1 MSGQRRRARLNDI
14 AKIAEALRDPVE
26 TPDFTSSILE
36 RVHAT
41 KPFAAPETRRWV
53 PVVRIGAVALSLMT
67 VFAMTLIIFVKP
79 DLPEQLG
86 AAPSVTTELVL
97 SAENGV
103 TSRVAELR
111 KGVRALTE
119 VTEPLRLVPL
129 QISLDAPLTQHDDP
143 ILAAEAFPTAS
154 PRPQPVSEPSDIA
167 SATVVLPLPAPMA
180 VRLPQPATYSWRDA
194 SMAASFASADA
205 AYPSMDT
212 AYGVGSGYRA
222 APAGSFHR
230 TTLVSQYKTTLA
242 SYIPPMT
249 SPKPHP
255 VKPASPTLVK
265 ELVNLITGQPAGD
278 EHVIR

>member
-36 RVHAT
+36 RVHAQ
-41 KPFAAPETRRWV
+41 KPFAPPETRRWV

-97 SAENGV
+97 SAEDGV
-103 TSRVAELR
+103 TTRVAELR
-111 KGVRALTE
+111 DGVRALTE
-119 VTEPLRLVPL
+119 AADPLRLIPL
-129 QISLDAPLTQHDDP
+129 HVAADSALAQQQDPALTT
-143 ILAAEAFPTAS
+143 EAFPASSTPEPAFTAS
-154 PRPQPVSEPSDIA
+154 
-167 SATVVLPLPAPMA
+167 TVILPLPAPMT
-180 VRLPQPATYSWRDA
+180 VNRPPPAIHTWRDA
-194 SMAASFASADA
+194 AFASDTPAIDASHSFAGLTN
-205 AYPSMDT
+205 PSSLG
-212 AYGVGSGYRA
+212 YGALPS
-222 APAGSFHR
+222 GSFHR
-230 TTLVSQYKTTLA
+230 TTLVSRYKTTLA
-242 SYIPPMT
+242 SSFSPMT

-278 EHVIR
+278 EQVIR